1 MYKVQKELQDLR
13 AKVDESELALKKND
27 KIQQLEKERDWFRR
41 EALRLDTFSTTMRK
55 DLDYM
60 KKKLESI
67 EVDRHWLE
75 QQLKAAK
82 KQNKLLRAELDIR
95 LAGPEEDE
103 DLGGG
108 SEKGE
113 GGKSAGPVHRSSSGP
128 CSRDRAPVT

>member
-1 MYKVQKELQDLR
+1 
-13 AKVDESELALKKND
+13 
-27 KIQQLEKERDWFRR
+27 
-41 EALRLDTFSTTMRK
+41 MRK

-103 DLGGG
+103 DTKGRVVKLLYPHTIG
-108 SEKGE
+108 S
-113 GGKSAGPVHRSSSGP
+113 V
-128 CSRDRAPVT
+128 